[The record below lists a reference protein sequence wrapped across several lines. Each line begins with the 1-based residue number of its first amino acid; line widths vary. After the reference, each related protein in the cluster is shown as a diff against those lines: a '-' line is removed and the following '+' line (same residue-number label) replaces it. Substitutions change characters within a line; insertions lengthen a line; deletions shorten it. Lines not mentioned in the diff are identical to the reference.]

1 MSRRAWHICTVILV
15 MALASY
21 TIWRSTLVLGFA
33 LAERETSAAAI
44 EPRLSPYFDEP
55 ETGVPARLDALADNE
70 DLDPARK
77 IEAISQLLALEPLAS
92 RAWLELASA
101 RLGVGAGV
109 DTTAAS
115 LRMSAV
121 TGPNESAIMAGRA
134 LFALPLWAGL
144 PEDLHRRTITDL
156 IGGQER
162 LEASD
167 WLVMMLTLSAAPAIM
182 RADLGSMLQLSGEPG
197 ASVATKLGL
206 TPKIATKQQAPTP

>member
-1 MSRRAWHICTVILV
+1 
-15 MALASY
+15 MA
-21 TIWRSTLVLGFA
+21 
-33 LAERETSAAAI
+33 
-44 EPRLSPYFDEP
+44 D
-55 ETGVPARLDALADNE
+55 
-70 DLDPARK
+70 
-77 IEAISQLLALEPLAS
+77 
-92 RAWLELASA
+92 
-101 RLGVGAGV
+101 
-109 DTTAAS
+109 
-115 LRMSAV
+115 
-121 TGPNESAIMAGRA
+121 RA
-134 LFALPLWAGL
+134 LLALPLWAGL